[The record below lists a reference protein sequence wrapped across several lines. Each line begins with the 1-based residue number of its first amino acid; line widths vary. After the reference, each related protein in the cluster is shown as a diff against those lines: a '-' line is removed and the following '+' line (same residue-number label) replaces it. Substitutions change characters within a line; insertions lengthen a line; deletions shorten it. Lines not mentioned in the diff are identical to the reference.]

1 MSKLT
6 KTTFGWNQVS
16 VGAIV
21 GDRDGTCDGSWL
33 GPGVGGF
40 DGQAVVGCSDG
51 RSVGVEEGAA
61 EGSEVGKVVG
71 ASVGHSGL
79 SLQLTTLARLHVG
92 QNGRA
97 TGAPA
102 LSTQLPAW
110 LFVALPQLAEQSLLS
125 L

>member
-1 MSKLT
+1 VSKLI

-21 GDRDGTCDGSWL
+21 GDRDGRCDGSWL
-33 GPGVGGF
+33 GSGVGGF
-40 DGQAVVGCSDG
+40 DGEAVGCSDG
-51 RSVGVEEGAA
+51 RSVGVMEGAA

-79 SLQLTTLARLHVG
+79 SLQLTTSVRLHAG